1 MSRKVLELTSQ
12 FIKTYEKCYYFGLK
26 EIVANFL
33 KVKKS
38 LSDVFGG
45 RLCSF
50 LKSIISIFELSV
62 GINEKLI
69 KRTMTKL
76 KALE

>member
-1 MSRKVLELTSQ
+1 M
-12 FIKTYEKCYYFGLK
+12 
-26 EIVANFL
+26 ANFI

-38 LSDVFGG
+38 LSEVFGG

-69 KRTMTKL
+69 KRTIGKL
-76 KALE
+76 KALEENLSEESRVLDLFKK